1 MQLTKGEILI
11 LSDIP
16 VIRRRSIPDPLV
28 LLGIYKH
35 DFQGTQDWTGGL
47 VGLLGESG
55 LARISGERE

>member
-1 MQLTKGEILI
+1 MLI

-28 LLGIYKH
+28 LLGIYEH
-35 DFQGTQDWTGGL
+35 DFQGTRDWTGGL
-47 VGLLGESG
+47 VDLLGESG